1 MKKIIVSLALGGAL
15 IGAAFTAGA
24 QQAQQQSPAQQH
36 APTAS
41 TPPAQAA
48 PAPSGGGGAFGS
60 NAAAANPFPD
70 HPGREI
76 VSVACTQCHGPNV
89 FTQLRMGDKAW
100 RAQIYDM
107 ILRGA
112 QINPDDIDKA
122 VQYMVASYGPGVPF
136 PGQQPAKVSLADGSA
151 KSLVEGGCAL
161 CHGLDRVVAAKRT
174 KEQWQ
179 TIVNRM
185 IFFGA
190 PITGDQVGSVV
201 DYLSTNYG
209 APQTASAK

>member
-1 MKKIIVSLALGGAL
+1 MQKILLSLALGGAL
-15 IGAAFTAGA
+15 LGAALTAGA
-24 QQAQQQSPAQQH
+24 QQAPQQAPAQ
-36 APTAS
+36 
-41 TPPAQAA
+41 PPAPAAQAAPAAPA
-48 PAPSGGGGAFGS
+48 PAPSGGGNFGS

-112 QINPDDIDKA
+112 QINPDDIDQA

-136 PGQQPAKVSLADGSA
+136 PGQQPAQVSLADGSA
-151 KSLVEGGCAL
+151 KSLVDGGCAL
-161 CHGLDRVVAAKRT
+161 CHGLDRVVATKRS
-174 KEQWQ
+174 KDQWQ

-190 PITGDQVGSVV
+190 PISGDQVASVV
-201 DYLSTNYG
+201 DYLATNYG